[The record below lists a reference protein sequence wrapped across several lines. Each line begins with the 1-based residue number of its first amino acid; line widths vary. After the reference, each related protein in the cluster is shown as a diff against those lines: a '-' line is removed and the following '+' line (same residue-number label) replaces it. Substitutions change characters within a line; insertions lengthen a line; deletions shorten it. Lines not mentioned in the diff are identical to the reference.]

1 MENTGILHVLCIC
14 KAKCGW
20 KQLPHHS
27 VMQQS
32 QIMGNDFCSL
42 DHNPLKA
49 PVSFLFPQAVLEP
62 QWRDKEARAF
72 DQPSSF

>member
-1 MENTGILHVLCIC
+1 MEDASILHIRYIY

-20 KQLPHHS
+20 KQLAHHS

-42 DHNPLKA
+42 GHNPLKA
-49 PVSFLFPQAVLEP
+49 PVLFLFPQAVLEP
-62 QWRDKEARAF
+62 QWRGKEAHAF
-72 DQPSSF
+72 DQLSSF